1 MCACALRYSCR
12 FGFTN
17 LTCGET
23 VSASL
28 VLDFEATHPKLDGPG
43 DGFEAENR
51 SMEVTTR
58 GDNWG
63 SNAAYATFFFHCH
76 ALNECALIAHVK
88 ASLALTRATH

>member
-1 MCACALRYSCR
+1 
-12 FGFTN
+12 

-51 SMEVTTR
+51 SMEVRPREATTGVR
-58 GDNWG
+58 
-63 SNAAYATFFFHCH
+63 TLPMQPFFF
-76 ALNECALIAHVK
+76 IAM
-88 ASLALTRATH
+88 L